1 MSVSVYLCETW
12 QTETKIFFYTLLKTT
27 PLKLF
32 GLPRQKVAKKKTC
45 IDECVRNFTY
55 LPIDAVGVYATDVVV
70 MDPWAP

>member
-32 GLPRQKVAKKKTC
+32 GLPRQKVANKTC

-70 MDPWAP
+70 MDPWAS